1 MMKVLLT
8 IIAIIGMIVLAAVL
22 GIIMGLGHIIIHS
35 YNKAKKENENKL
47 D

>member
-1 MMKVLLT
+1 MMEALLT
-8 IIAIIGMIVLAAVL
+8 IVAIIGMIVLAAIV